1 MYVKRPGVGGCF
13 NQTITLNIEDFQL
26 DAYLKATPAQ
36 EKQLIFNG
44 IPADPNKNKQLHL
57 PSLKQTRPL
66 ENFRWL
72 EDIYIYIFF
81 FPIEIVPL

>member
-1 MYVKRPGVGGCF
+1 MYVKCPGVGGCF
-13 NQTITLNIEDFQL
+13 NQTITLNTEDFQL

-57 PSLKQTRPL
+57 PSLKQTCPL
-66 ENFRWL
+66 KKLMVGR
-72 EDIYIYIFF
+72 YIY